1 MCRINKIEYRIVIT
15 NHAKQR
21 MVERGITIEE
31 IRDAIDFS
39 DYTINKENKIE
50 SFKKDIKIVYT
61 KDKFIKIITV
71 IKK

>member
-1 MCRINKIEYRIVIT
+1 
-15 NHAKQR
+15 